1 MWNYSVA
8 EAIIS
13 SMDLSKIELVTLDGK
28 KQHFGDLAGKVTLV
42 VNVASKC
49 GLTPQYEALEALYER
64 YKGEGLRII
73 GLPSNTF
80 LQELGKSEEIDSFC
94 KLNYGVTFP
103 LTEKVHVNGP
113 RRHKLYKELVK
124 TKDDSGLAGP
134 VMWNFEKF
142 LILPNGEIKR
152 FRPTTKPDD
161 PRITGLI
168 EVNL

>member
-1 MWNYSVA
+1 
-8 EAIIS
+8 
-13 SMDLSKIELVTLDGK
+13 MDLSKIELVTIGGQK
-28 KQHFGDLAGKVTLV
+28 TTFNDLAGKVTMV

-49 GLTPQYEALEALYER
+49 GLTPQYEALEELYKK
-64 YKGEGLRII
+64 YKSEGLSII

-80 LQELGKSEEIDSFC
+80 MQELSNSSEIDSFC
-94 KLNYGVTFP
+94 KLNFGVTFP

-124 TKDDSGLAGP
+124 AKDDAGLAGP

-142 LILPNGEIKR
+142 LILPNGEVKR

>member
-1 MWNYSVA
+1 MSITNG
-8 EAIIS
+8 
-13 SMDLSKIELVTLDGK
+13 MNLSDIELVTIAGEK
-28 KQHFGDLAGKVTLV
+28 TTFKDLAGKVTLV

-64 YKGEGLRII
+64 YKAEGLSVI

-94 KLNYGVTFP
+94 KLNFGVTFP

-124 TKDDSGLAGP
+124 VKDDAGLAGP

-142 LILPNGEIKR
+142 LILPNGEVKR

-168 EVNL
+168 DVNL

>member
-1 MWNYSVA
+1 
-8 EAIIS
+8 
-13 SMDLSKIELVTLDGK
+13 MDLSKIELVTIGGQK
-28 KQHFGDLAGKVTLV
+28 TTFQDLAGKVTLV

-49 GLTPQYEALEALYER
+49 GLTPQYEALERLYER
-64 YKGEGLRII
+64 YRSEGLQVI

-80 LQELGKSEEIDSFC
+80 LQELGKAADIDSFC

-103 LTEKVHVNGP
+103 LTEKVQVNGP

-124 TKDDSGLAGP
+124 AKDDAGLAGP

-142 LILPNGEIKR
+142 LILPNGEVRR
-152 FRPTTKPDD
+152 FRPQTKPDD

>member
-1 MWNYSVA
+1 
-8 EAIIS
+8 
-13 SMDLSKIELVTLDGK
+13 MDLSQIELVTIGGEK
-28 KQHFGDLAGKVTLV
+28 TTFKELAGKVTLV

-64 YKGEGLRII
+64 YKGEGFSVI

-124 TKDDSGLAGP
+124 VKDDAGLAGP

-142 LILPNGEIKR
+142 LILPNGEVKR

-168 EVNL
+168 DVNL

>member
-1 MWNYSVA
+1 
-8 EAIIS
+8 
-13 SMDLSKIELVTLDGK
+13 MDLSKIELFTLNGTK
-28 KQHFGDLAGKVTLV
+28 AHFGDLAGKVTLV

-64 YKGEGLRII
+64 YKSQGFTVI

-80 LQELGKSEEIDSFC
+80 LQELGKTEEIESFC

-113 RRHKLYKELVK
+113 RRHPLYKELVK
-124 TKDDSGLAGP
+124 VKDEAGLAGP
-134 VMWNFEKF
+134 IMWNFEKF
-142 LILPNGEIKR
+142 LILPNGEVKR

-161 PRITGLI
+161 PKITGLI
-168 EVNL
+168 ESHL

>member
-1 MWNYSVA
+1 
-8 EAIIS
+8 
-13 SMDLSKIELVTLDGK
+13 MDLSKIELVTIGGQK
-28 KQHFGDLAGKVTLV
+28 TTFQDLAGKVTLV

-49 GLTPQYEALEALYER
+49 GLTPQYEALERLYER
-64 YKGEGLRII
+64 YKAEGLQVI

-80 LQELGKSEEIDSFC
+80 LQELGKAADIDSFC

-103 LTEKVHVNGP
+103 LTEKVQVNGP
-113 RRHKLYKELVK
+113 RRHQLYKQLVK
-124 TKDDSGLAGP
+124 AKDDAGLAGP

-142 LILPNGEIKR
+142 LILPNGDVRR
-152 FRPTTKPDD
+152 FRPQTKPDD

>member
-1 MWNYSVA
+1 
-8 EAIIS
+8 
-13 SMDLSKIELVTLDGK
+13 MDLSKIELVTIGG
-28 KQHFGDLAGKVTLV
+28 QRTTFQDLAGKVTLV

-49 GLTPQYEALEALYER
+49 GLTPQYEALEKLYER
-64 YKGEGLRII
+64 YKDEGLQVI

-80 LQELGKSEEIDSFC
+80 LQELGKSSDIDSFC

-103 LTEKVHVNGP
+103 LTEKVQVNGP

-124 TKDDSGLAGP
+124 AKDDAGLAGP
-134 VMWNFEKF
+134 IMWNFEKF

>member
-1 MWNYSVA
+1 
-8 EAIIS
+8 
-13 SMDLSKIELVTLDGK
+13 MDLSKIELVTLGGQK
-28 KQHFGDLAGKVTLV
+28 TTFKELAGKVTLV

-49 GLTPQYEALEALYER
+49 GLTPQYEALEALYEK
-64 YKGEGLRII
+64 YKAEGLQVI

-124 TKDDSGLAGP
+124 TKDEAGLAGP

-142 LILPNGEIKR
+142 LILPNGDVKR

-161 PRITGLI
+161 SKITGLI
-168 EVNL
+168 EENL

>member
-1 MWNYSVA
+1 
-8 EAIIS
+8 
-13 SMDLSKIELVTLDGK
+13 MDLSQIELVTIGGEK
-28 KQHFGDLAGKVTLV
+28 TTFKELAGKVTLV

-64 YKGEGLRII
+64 YKAEGFSVI

-94 KLNYGVTFP
+94 KLNFGVTFP

-124 TKDDSGLAGP
+124 VKDDAGLAGP

-142 LILPNGEIKR
+142 LILPNGEVKR

-168 EVNL
+168 DVNL

>member
-1 MWNYSVA
+1 
-8 EAIIS
+8 
-13 SMDLSKIELVTLDGK
+13 MDLSNIELQTISGK
-28 KQHFGDLAGKVTLV
+28 KTTFGELAGKVTLV

-49 GLTPQYEALEALYER
+49 GLTPQYEALEELYEK
-64 YKGEGLRII
+64 YKAEGFSVI

-80 LQELGKSEEIDSFC
+80 MQELGSSDAIDSFC

-124 TKDDSGLAGP
+124 AKDDAGIGGP
-134 VMWNFEKF
+134 IMWNFEKF
-142 LILPNGEIKR
+142 LVLPNGDVKR

>member
-1 MWNYSVA
+1 
-8 EAIIS
+8 
-13 SMDLSKIELVTLDGK
+13 MDLTKIELVTIGGQK
-28 KQHFGDLAGKVTLV
+28 TTFQDLAGKVTLV

-49 GLTPQYEALEALYER
+49 GLTPQYEALERLYER
-64 YKGEGLRII
+64 YKAEGLQVI

-80 LQELGKSEEIDSFC
+80 LQELGKAADIDSFC

-103 LTEKVHVNGP
+103 LTEKVQVNGP

-124 TKDDSGLAGP
+124 AKDDAGLAGP

-142 LILPNGEIKR
+142 LILPNGDVRR
-152 FRPTTKPDD
+152 FRPQTKPDD

>member
-1 MWNYSVA
+1 
-8 EAIIS
+8 
-13 SMDLSKIELVTLDGK
+13 MDLSKIELVTIGGQK
-28 KQHFGDLAGKVTLV
+28 TTFQDLAGKVTLI

-49 GLTPQYEALEALYER
+49 GLTPQYEALERLYER
-64 YKGEGLRII
+64 YKAEGLQVI

-80 LQELGKSEEIDSFC
+80 LQELGKAADIDSFC

-103 LTEKVHVNGP
+103 LTEKVQVNGP
-113 RRHKLYKELVK
+113 RRHQLYKELVK
-124 TKDDSGLAGP
+124 AKDDAGLAGP

-142 LILPNGEIKR
+142 LILPNGDVRR
-152 FRPTTKPDD
+152 FRPQTKPDD

>member
-1 MWNYSVA
+1 
-8 EAIIS
+8 
-13 SMDLSKIELVTLDGK
+13 MDLSKIELVTIGGQK
-28 KQHFGDLAGKVTLV
+28 TTFKDLAGKVTLV

-49 GLTPQYEALEALYER
+49 GLTPQYEALEALYEK
-64 YKGEGLRII
+64 YKAEGLQVI

-80 LQELGKSEEIDSFC
+80 LQELGKAEEIDSFC
-94 KLNYGVTFP
+94 KLNFGVTFP
-103 LTEKVHVNGP
+103 LMEKVHVNGP

-124 TKDDSGLAGP
+124 TKDETGLAGP

-142 LILPNGEIKR
+142 LVLPNGEVKR

>member
-1 MWNYSVA
+1 MH
-8 EAIIS
+8 
-13 SMDLSKIELVTLDGK
+13 LSKIELVTIGGQK
-28 KQHFGDLAGKVTLV
+28 TTFKDLAGKVTLV

-49 GLTPQYEALEALYER
+49 GLTPQYEALEALYEK
-64 YKGEGLRII
+64 YKAEGLQVI

-80 LQELGKSEEIDSFC
+80 LQELGKAEEIDSFC
-94 KLNYGVTFP
+94 KLNFGVTFP
-103 LTEKVHVNGP
+103 LMEKVHVNGP

-124 TKDDSGLAGP
+124 TKDETGLAGP

-142 LILPNGEIKR
+142 LVLPNGEVKR

>member
-1 MWNYSVA
+1 
-8 EAIIS
+8 
-13 SMDLSKIELVTLDGK
+13 MDLTKIELVTIGGQK
-28 KQHFGDLAGKVTLV
+28 TTFQDLAGKVTLV

-49 GLTPQYEALEALYER
+49 GLTPQYEALERLYER
-64 YKGEGLRII
+64 YKAEGLQVI

-80 LQELGKSEEIDSFC
+80 LQELGKAADIDSFC

-103 LTEKVHVNGP
+103 LTEKVQVNGP

-124 TKDDSGLAGP
+124 AKDDAGLAGP

-142 LILPNGEIKR
+142 LILPNGDVRR
-152 FRPTTKPDD
+152 FRPQTKPYD

>member
-1 MWNYSVA
+1 M
-8 EAIIS
+8 E
-13 SMDLSKIELVTLDGK
+13 LSKIELVTIGGEK
-28 KQHFGDLAGKVTLV
+28 KTFADLAGKVTLV

-49 GLTPQYEALEALYER
+49 GLTPQYEALEALYEK
-64 YKGEGLRII
+64 YKGEGFSVI

-80 LQELGKSEEIDSFC
+80 LQELGNTSEIDSFC

-124 TKDDSGLAGP
+124 AKDDAGIAGP
-134 VMWNFEKF
+134 IMWNFEKF
-142 LILPNGEIKR
+142 LVLPNGDVKR